1 LINTDLKTE
10 NNVDELILR
19 AQKGDKQ
26 AFREIVEKYKRFA
39 FASAFKILL
48 NEEDAKDAAQE
59 AFIKLWK
66 YLDRYKFEAK
76 FTTWFY
82 KIIIN
87 MSLDKLKSRKRKERV
102 EIPRLSDSDIE
113 NLTGKEDYSF
123 SNSELA
129 EIITELTKKLSPK
142 QRLVFTLR
150 DLEGL
155 DIAEVSGALNI
166 SAGSVKSNLVYARRK
181 IKKYLTTIYKWK

>member
-1 LINTDLKTE
+1 
-10 NNVDELILR
+10 
-19 AQKGDKQ
+19 
-26 AFREIVEKYKRFA
+26 
-39 FASAFKILL
+39 
-48 NEEDAKDAAQE
+48 
-59 AFIKLWK
+59 
-66 YLDRYKFEAK
+66 
-76 FTTWFY
+76 
-82 KIIIN
+82 